1 MNRKPTVFAQG
12 DILLIR
18 RDAGG
23 GAVVQ
28 RTQTQAEG
36 APRGS
41 DRGEANRR
49 DGADPVILAEG
60 EVTGHHHALY
70 GGAVLFRDDAL
81 ARAVPSDLYIG
92 SLKIEG
98 GQACLT
104 HPEHD
109 TITLDPGHYE
119 VRRQREYHAGE
130 ARRVQD

>member
-1 MNRKPTVFAQG
+1 MSNIYAQG

-18 RDAGG
+18 RPDAAT
-23 GAVVQ
+23 GAPVQ
-28 RTQTQAEG
+28 ATSTQAEG

-41 DRGEANRR
+41 AKGEATRR
-49 DGADPVILAEG
+49 DGIDPIILAEG

-70 GGAVLFRDDAL
+70 GGATLFRDDAL

-92 SLKIEG
+92 SLAISG
-98 GQACLT
+98 GAANLT

-109 TITLDPGHYE
+109 TILLPPGSYE